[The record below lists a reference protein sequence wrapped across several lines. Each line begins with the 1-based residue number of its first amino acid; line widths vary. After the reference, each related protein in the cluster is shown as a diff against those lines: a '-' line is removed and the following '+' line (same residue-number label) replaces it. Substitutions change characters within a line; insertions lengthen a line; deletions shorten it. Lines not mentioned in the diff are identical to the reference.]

1 MQARNTALP
10 STGVEPSAQPPTIRQ
25 RNTAVPGAAPAPR
38 PHREPQ
44 PQPQPQPEHVEP
56 NAGGTREPEPEPGPA
71 AVATATVPAQHLQ
84 TARLRLDNA
93 IAIAAAEER
102 YAAAT
107 STAAAH
113 NLARAMAVAAHTTT
127 VPPDRAANAGARVAA
142 ASVGGAAPPQLP
154 QRDRGEPD
162 EVDAA
167 RTITAFDAP
176 RPQPAHGARGT
187 AYTLAFLGASGT
199 ADPPV
204 RRAASPPASA
214 KAMGQ
219 APRRLVAAPEW
230 RYHGRDRSVG
240 GDYGDYE

>member
-10 STGVEPSAQPPTIRQ
+10 STGVEPSAQPPTTRQ
-25 RNTAVPGAAPAPR
+25 RITAVPGAAPAPR
-38 PHREPQ
+38 PYREPQ

-56 NAGGTREPEPEPGPA
+56 NAGGTRELEPEPGPA
-71 AVATATVPAQHLQ
+71 AVTCQ

-93 IAIAAAEER
+93 IATAAAEER

-107 STAAAH
+107 ITAAAH

-127 VPPDRAANAGARVAA
+127 VPPGRAANAGARVAA
-142 ASVGGAAPPQLP
+142 ATVGGVAPPQLP

-176 RPQPAHGARGT
+176 R
-187 AYTLAFLGASGT
+187 
-199 ADPPV
+199 
-204 RRAASPPASA
+204 
-214 KAMGQ
+214 
-219 APRRLVAAPEW
+219 
-230 RYHGRDRSVG
+230 
-240 GDYGDYE
+240 